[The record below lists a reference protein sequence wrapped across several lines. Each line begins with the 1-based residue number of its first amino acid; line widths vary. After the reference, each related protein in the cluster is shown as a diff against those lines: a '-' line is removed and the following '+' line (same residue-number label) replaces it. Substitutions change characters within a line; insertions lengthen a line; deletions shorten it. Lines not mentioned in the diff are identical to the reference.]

1 MFYSTICD
9 QETETNGDTEVADQG
24 LVRETACA
32 IVGKLKS
39 GEVTPLDLLD
49 VLEKRIAEVDGKVN
63 ALPTLCFDRAR
74 NHAKALMKKPAAER
88 GLLAG
93 LPIPIK
99 DLTNVE
105 GVLTTQGSPIYKDNI
120 PAKSDILVE
129 HLENNG
135 GVIYAKSNT
144 PEFGAGAN
152 TFNEVFG
159 PTRNPWDTSRS
170 AAGSS
175 GGAAVALATGT
186 AWLAHGSDMGGSL
199 RNPASF
205 CGIVGI
211 AAEHRPRRAYD
222 SGGDRSQSRPVQ
234 GPMARNVEDVALLL
248 DAMSGEHPGDPLSL
262 PVLPNSFLSAARSGS
277 KPKRIAYSPDLGIT
291 PVDPEVAAI
300 TRKAAQRFAEAGAIV
315 EEAHPDLREAHECF
329 HVLRA
334 FDFALSKAALLRTK
348 RDLLKPEVIWNIEEG
363 LKLTV
368 EQLERAEAQRV
379 AMTARTL
386 EFFDKYDLLL
396 CPATIVP
403 PFPVENRYVA
413 ECAGKKFDNY
423 VEWLGIVYAIT
434 LVCCP
439 ALSLPCGFTAS
450 GLPVGLQMVA
460 PPRGEA
466 QLAGRQPR
474 CWRIFWACAARRRS
488 IRERRNRERRNRGT
502 YGRRQRAAARKQ
514 ADAQQGAL
522 GARGKIPHRKDFAA
536 RRDAP
541 AAGPASDKGLAD
553 ARSRADAE
561 HFARALAARR
571 LRRGRK
577 SDLLGFC
584 AVHRPAAEQVRVR
597 HPLRHHMVALRQS
610 MGGAGDPRPARR
622 LPAARRG
629 AVRGAAFA

>member
-1 MFYSTICD
+1 M
-9 QETETNGDTEVADQG
+9 ADQG
-24 LVRETACA
+24 LVKETACA
-32 IVGKLKS
+32 VVAKLKA
-39 GEVTPLDLLD
+39 GDVTPLDLLD

-74 NHAKALMKKPAAER
+74 SHAKALMQKPASER

-93 LPIPIK
+93 LPVPIK
-99 DLTNVE
+99 DLTAVS
-105 GVLTTQGSPIYKDNI
+105 GVLTTLGSPIFKDNI

-129 HLENNG
+129 RLEQNG

-175 GGAAVALATGT
+175 GGAAAALSSGT

-205 CGIVGI
+205 CGVVGL
-211 AAEHRPRRAYD
+211 RPSIGRVAHTPKF
-222 SGGDRSQSRPVQ
+222 GVDRTLGVQ
-234 GPMARNVEDVALLL
+234 GPMARNVEDLALLL
-248 DAMSGEHPGDPLSL
+248 DAMSGEHAADPLSL
-262 PVLPNSFLSAARSGS
+262 PVLPTSFLSAARSNQ

-291 PVDPEVAAI
+291 PVDPEVKAV
-300 TRKAAQRFAEAGAIV
+300 TRKAAERFAETGAIV

-334 FDFALSKAALLRTK
+334 FDFAISKAELLRTK

-368 EQLERAEAQRV
+368 EKLERAEAQRV
-379 AMTARTL
+379 AMTARAL
-386 EFFDKYDLLL
+386 EFFERYDLLL
-396 CPATIVP
+396 APATIVP

-413 ECAGKKFDNY
+413 ECDGKKFDNY

-434 LVCCP
+434 LACCP

-460 PPRGEA
+460 KPRAEA
-466 QLAGRQPR
+466 QLLAGAKVLED
-474 CWRIFWACAARRRS
+474 ILGV
-488 IRERRNRERRNRGT
+488 RGT
-502 YGRRQRAAARKQ
+502 TP
-514 ADAQQGAL
+514 
-522 GARGKIPHRKDFAA
+522 I
-536 RRDAP
+536 
-541 AAGPASDKGLAD
+541 
-553 ARSRADAE
+553 
-561 HFARALAARR
+561 
-571 LRRGRK
+571 
-577 SDLLGFC
+577 
-584 AVHRPAAEQVRVR
+584 
-597 HPLRHHMVALRQS
+597 
-610 MGGAGDPRPARR
+610 DPRSPR
-622 LPAARRG
+622 
-629 AVRGAAFA
+629 